1 MKKRNFDVLIVG
13 GGLVGA
19 SQAIALAGAGINTCV
34 IDKINPST
42 TITNSF
48 DGRTSAIA
56 LSTKRMLE
64 AIGVWHHLGKNPAP
78 ILGIRVS
85 DKDSP
90 LHLHFD
96 HNDLGVEPFGFIVE
110 NRHLRY
116 ALLKR
121 LNEIKKITFLA
132 PSYIIKSDH
141 SLKNYTAILD
151 DGRTINANLKIAAD
165 GRDSPTR
172 NAAGI
177 PVTKWPYN
185 QSAIVC
191 SVSHE
196 YSHDFIAHER
206 FLPSGPFAILPLNN
220 FEGGLGTKSGIVW
233 TEESKLVPRL
243 MSLNKKQFKDELD
256 FRFGDFLGHTQ
267 IIGPKWSYPL
277 NFQVASNSISN
288 RLALIGDAS
297 HGMHPIAGQGLNMGL
312 RDVAALSEEVVNAKR
327 LGLDI
332 GSDYV
337 LHNYQRWRRFDNSLM
352 LASTDLL
359 NRLFS
364 NNSKPLALARTLGL
378 AALNKVPL
386 LKKALAKQAMGLTG
400 ELPRLM
406 RNLPL

>member
-1 MKKRNFDVLIVG
+1 MDIKDFDVLIIG

-19 SQAIALAGAGINTCV
+19 SQAIALANAGIHCCI
-34 IDKINPST
+34 IDKIDPRT
-42 TITNSF
+42 TTTANF
-48 DGRTSAIA
+48 DGRASAIA

-64 AIGVWHHLGKNPAP
+64 TIGVWHYLDDNPAP

-85 DKDSP
+85 DKGSP

-110 NRHLRY
+110 NRYLRY
-116 ALLKR
+116 ALSKR
-121 LNEIKKITFLA
+121 IKEMKNITFLA
-132 PSYIIKSDH
+132 PSHVINSEH
-141 SLKNYTAILD
+141 SLKNLTAHLN
-151 DGRTINANLKIAAD
+151 DGQTINAKLKIAAD
-165 GRDSPTR
+165 GRSSSTR
-172 NAAGI
+172 KAAGI
-177 PVTKWPYN
+177 TVTKWPYN

-196 YSHDFIAHER
+196 YSHNFIAHER
-206 FLPSGPFAILPLNN
+206 FLPNGPFAILPLNN
-220 FEGGLGTKSGIVW
+220 LSGSPGTRSSIVW
-233 TEESKLVPRL
+233 TEETKLASNL
-243 MSLNKKQFKDELD
+243 LSLSENEFKNELD
-256 FRFGDFLGHTQ
+256 VRFGNFLGHTK
-267 IIGPKWSYPL
+267 IISPKWSYPL
-277 NFQVASNSISN
+277 SFQVATKSIET

-312 RDVAALSEEVVNAKR
+312 RDVAALSEEIVNAKN

-337 LHNYQRWRRFDNSLM
+337 LQNYQRWRKFDNSLM
-352 LASTDLL
+352 LASTDVL

-364 NNSKPLALARTLGL
+364 NNLKPIALARNLGL
-378 AALNKVPL
+378 AAVNKIPP
-386 LKKALAKQAMGLTG
+386 LKKILARHAMGLTG